1 MSAVLDK
8 KKPTRDV
15 VKGSLDIR
23 LPIVGMIKKATK
35 KHLPEFI
42 PELKEDFCK
51 QIKEAAKVLQPYVIT
66 LPDKKEINLTGRQH
80 KDFNKTLTLLSI
92 HKQLMLSGPT
102 GSGKTYLSEQ
112 LSKALDLDFSHISC
126 TAGMSES
133 HLTGRMVADGT
144 YIPTSFVGLYERGG
158 VFLLDEIDAADSNV
172 LLIINSA
179 IANGKMS
186 VPNRKENPIAKRHEN
201 FHLVV
206 ASNTWGHGS
215 FEYSGRE
222 ILDKAFLDRFALS
235 KAYIDYDEELELSI
249 TDNLPLT
256 DKLQYVRRNCK
267 IERSIS
273 TRTIL
278 SAYKMSASFSEEE
291 ICDIL
296 TLDWTDEEKSKFKET
311 MSQSEDP
318 DRRDR

>member
-1 MSAVLDK
+1 MQTTLDRK
-8 KKPTRDV
+8 KEKITKDV
-15 VKGSLDIR
+15 VQGSLNIK

-42 PELKEDFCK
+42 PELKEDFQK
-51 QIKEAAKVLQPYVIT
+51 QIREAAKVLQPYIVV
-66 LPDKKEINLTGRQH
+66 LPNKKEVNLTGRQH
-80 KDFNKTLTLLSI
+80 RDFDKALTLLSI

-112 LSKALDLDFSHISC
+112 LSKALDLSFSHISC

-144 YIPTSFVGLYERGG
+144 YIPTSFVDLYENGG

-172 LLIINSA
+172 LLVINSA

-186 VPNRKENPIAKRHEN
+186 IPNRKENPVAKRHEN

-235 KAYIDYDEELELSI
+235 KTFIDYDENLELEI
-249 TDNLPLT
+249 TDSISLT
-256 DKLQYVRRNCK
+256 SKLQYIRKNCK
-267 IERSIS
+267 VERSIS

-278 SAYKMSASFSEEE
+278 SAYKMSGSFNEKE
-291 ICDIL
+291 IFDIL
-296 TLDWTDEEKSKFKET
+296 TLDWTDEEKLKFKECLNDF
-311 MSQSEDP
+311 EEAA
-318 DRRDR
+318 